1 MLAVTVTPGGSP
13 ALRELPSPTAPPGGV
28 LVRVRACGLCGSD
41 VEKLRPGGAA
51 AGSVLGHEIAG
62 VVVDGALP
70 AGLRVALAHHVP
82 CGACARCLAGH
93 EPLCAAFVASA
104 LEPGGFC
111 ELTAASAEH
120 VAHALLP
127 LPDHVS
133 DLAGSFVEPLACV
146 LRGIEGLAGDA
157 ARGRRRLDR
166 PARGAGPA
174 RARLARADARARSA
188 PRAARP
194 PSSASRPRTRASA
207 SRSALLLGRR
217 RVRRRAAAAR
227 AGRAARALQRRR
239 PCSRSTPS
247 SSIAASSSCAALRS
261 STPRHLREALA
272 LIARRRASTA
282 RASST
287 ACSGS
292 TSFDDG
298 LARYR
303 SREALKVVFA
313 P

>member
-70 AGLRVALAHHVP
+70 SGTRVALAHHVP
-82 CGACARCLAGH
+82 CGACASCEAGH
-93 EPLCAAFVASA
+93 EPLCPAFVASA

-111 ELTAASAEH
+111 ELTAASAGH

-127 LPDHVS
+127 LPDHVG

-146 LRGIEGLAGDA
+146 LRGIEGLPGDA
-157 ARGRRRLDR
+157 VVAGAGSIGLLAAQALR
-166 PARGAGPA
+166 ARGA
-174 RARLARADARARSA
+174 RARVMDPDPERA
-188 PRAARP
+188 
-194 PSSASRPRTRASA
+194 
-207 SRSALLLGRR
+207 
-217 RVRRRAAAAR
+217 RRAAGAGFLAPAAGER
-227 AGRAARALQRRR
+227 FSGALVTAPAALPEVLGLLEPGGTVVLFSCGGEEPFDTDLVYRRELTVR
-239 PCSRSTPS
+239 G
-247 SSIAASSSCAALRS
+247 LRS
-261 STPRHLREALA
+261 STPRHLRAALA
-272 LIARRRASTA
+272 LIA
-282 RASST
+282 
-287 ACSGS
+287 SGAVECES
-292 TSFDDG
+292 LVDCVLGLAAFADG

-303 SREALKVVFA
+303 SRQALKVVFA

>member
-41 VEKLRPGGAA
+41 VEKLRPGGAS

-82 CGACARCLAGH
+82 CGQCASCASGH
-93 EPLCAAFVASA
+93 EPLCPAFVASA

-111 ELTAASAEH
+111 ELTAASPAH

-127 LPDHVS
+127 LPDHVG
-133 DLAGSFVEPLACV
+133 DVAGSFVEPLACV
-146 LRGIEGLAGDA
+146 LRGIEGLRGDA
-157 ARGRRRLDR
+157 LVAGAGSIGLLAAQALRARGSHVRVLE
-166 PARGAGPA
+166 PEAG
-174 RARLARADARARSA
+174 RA
-188 PRAARP
+188 
-194 PSSASRPRTRASA
+194 
-207 SRSALLLGRR
+207 
-217 RVRRRAAAAR
+217 RRAAELGFDPPR
-227 AGRAARALQRRR
+227 AGERFAGALLSAAAALAEALRLLEPGGEIVLFSGGAEQAFDVELVY
-239 PCSRSTPS
+239 RSELVVRG
-247 SSIAASSSCAALRS
+247 LRS
-261 STPRHLREALA
+261 STPRHLREALD
-272 LIARRRASTA
+272 LIA
-282 RASST
+282 
-287 ACSGS
+287 SGAVDCEALVDCVLPLGA
-292 TSFDDG
+292 FDDG

-303 SREALKVVFA
+303 SRQALKVVFA

>member
-1 MLAVTVTPGGSP
+1 
-13 ALRELPSPTAPPGGV
+13 
-28 LVRVRACGLCGSD
+28 VRVRACGLCGSD
-41 VEKLRPGGAA
+41 VEKLRPGGAV

-62 VVVDGALP
+62 VVVGGALS

-82 CGACARCLAGH
+82 CGTCASCQAGH
-93 EPLCAAFVASA
+93 EPLCPAFVASA

-146 LRGIEGLAGDA
+146 LRGIEGLSGNALVAGAGSIGLLA
-157 ARGRRRLDR
+157 AQALR
-166 PARGAGPA
+166 ARGAHVRVLDPDRG
-174 RARLARADARARSA
+174 RAQ
-188 PRAARP
+188 
-194 PSSASRPRTRASA
+194 RASGLGFDA
-207 SRSALLLGRR
+207 PGGGERFSGALLTAPAALPEALGLLAPGGQLVLFSGGPEQPLDTDLVYRR
-217 RVRRRAAAAR
+217 ELTVR
-227 AGRAARALQRRR
+227 G
-239 PCSRSTPS
+239 
-247 SSIAASSSCAALRS
+247 LRS

-272 LIARRRASTA
+272 LIADGAVDCESLVD
-282 RASST
+282 
-287 ACSGS
+287 CVLPLGE
-292 TSFDDG
+292 FDDG

-303 SREALKVVFA
+303 SRQALKVVFA